1 MKWLSLRVLVVL
13 IGVLVLA
20 SMVLSSWSLRVVFEE
35 RDARIADNTQRSLE
49 NERRSQRSCQRIKAV
64 IDYLETLA
72 PTVSLRERLD
82 RIDKRFPDVK
92 PCTTTKGGSP

>member
-1 MKWLSLRVLVVL
+1 MKWLSLRALVVL
-13 IGVLVLA
+13 VGVLVLA
-20 SMVLSSWSLRVVFEE
+20 SMVLSSWSLRVVFAE

-49 NERRSQRSCQRIKAV
+49 NERRGRRACQRIAAV

-82 RIDKRFPDVK
+82 RIDREFPDVT
-92 PCTTTKGGSP
+92 PCNREGGGP